1 MSPDPA
7 GGQPVLEVTDLR
19 LQFRSGSRVV
29 RAVDGVS
36 FALGQGETLGIV
48 GESGSGKTSLG
59 YGLLGVLPSNA
70 SITGGRIRLD
80 GVDLVGAPEAIR
92 RTLRWKRISMV
103 FQNAMAALNP
113 IFTVGDQIIRA
124 IRQHERISRDQ
135 ASARAGRLLERVG
148 VSASR
153 LAAYPHELS
162 GGQRQRVAIALAVS
176 CNPAVVIADEPTT
189 ALDVTSQV
197 QVLDLLRDLQ
207 AELGMAVI
215 MISHDLG
222 AVSSLCRTIAV
233 FYAGQI
239 VEIGSR
245 ERVLSDPAHP
255 YTTALLR
262 AYPHLHGAVETLW
275 TIGGSPPSLVTPP
288 GGCRFHPRCPAARER
303 CLDQVPPPVALADGG
318 YAACHYPGTLSD
330 PTRHPEPSR

>member
-1 MSPDPA
+1 MNTTDSVSPL
-7 GGQPVLEVTDLR
+7 LEVEDLR
-19 LQFRSGSRVV
+19 LQFRAGTKVV

-36 FALGQGETLGIV
+36 FSLGPGETLGIV
-48 GESGSGKTSLG
+48 GESGFGKTSLG

-70 SITGGRIRLD
+70 AITGGRIVLD
-80 GVDLVGAPEAIR
+80 GIDLAGAPEATR
-92 RTLRWKRISMV
+92 RAMRWKRISMV

-113 IFTVGDQIIRA
+113 IFKVGDQITKA
-124 IRQHERISRDQ
+124 IHLHEQISREQ
-135 ASARAGRLLERVG
+135 AVARAGQLLERVG
-148 VSASR
+148 VSATR

-207 AELGMAVI
+207 AEFGMAVI

-222 AVSSLCRTIAV
+222 AVASLCRRIAV

-245 ERVLSDPAHP
+245 ERVLARPEHP

-262 AYPHLHGAVETLW
+262 AYPHLHGPVEKLW
-275 TIGGSPPSLVTPP
+275 TIDGGPPSLITPP
-288 GGCRFHPRCPAARER
+288 AGCRFHPRCPYVQER
-303 CLDQVPPPVALADGG
+303 CLREVPPPLGLADGG
-318 YAACHYPGTLSD
+318 YAACHFAGAL
-330 PTRHPEPSR
+330 PEPAVSAGGSR

>member
-1 MSPDPA
+1 MTSTSTA
-7 GGQPVLEVTDLR
+7 TPVLQVEDLR

-36 FALGQGETLGIV
+36 FSLLPGETLGIV

-70 SITGGRIRLD
+70 TIASGRILLD
-80 GVDLVGAPEAIR
+80 GIDLVTAPDDVKR
-92 RTLRWKRISMV
+92 DLRWRRIAMV

-124 IRQHERISRDQ
+124 IRLHEKVTREA
-135 ASARAGRLLERVG
+135 ASNRAAKLLERVG
-148 VSASR
+148 VSATR

-162 GGQRQRVAIALAVS
+162 GGQRQRVALALAVS

-189 ALDVTSQV
+189 ALDVSSQV

-207 AELGMAVI
+207 QEFGMAVI

-222 AVSSLCRTIAV
+222 AVTSLCRKIAV

-239 VEIGSR
+239 VEMGLR
-245 ERVLSDPAHP
+245 ESVLAGPQHP

-262 AYPHLHGAVETLW
+262 AYPQLHGPVESLW
-275 TIGGSPPSLVTPP
+275 TIGGSPPSLITPP
-288 GGCRFHPRCPAARER
+288 SGCRFHPRCPQAQARCFTE
-303 CLDQVPPPVALADGG
+303 VPRPLTTDGVG
-318 YAACHYPGTLSD
+318 QAACHFPM
-330 PTRHPEPSR
+330 RHDAGELEESMPR